1 LVRPVG
7 WWRLPDPEVDD
18 FMTKTVLKAE
28 SVRASKVSESDQ
40 NIILAAKGGG
50 IAFVGNLFV
59 FFFRF
64 LFGLVLAR
72 LLGAELMGLYSLSTT
87 ITDMTAVIAEIGIGA
102 GVVRFVSIAIGQKDK
117 AKLWGVIQTGL
128 AVPVVTSVLLAIGV
142 FVLAEPIALG
152 FFHRPD
158 LIPVLRMGSLG
169 IPFTVLIAVQS
180 SITQAF
186 KHMEYKVYG
195 EDITLN
201 LLKLVLTVVFLVIG
215 FGVVGVALA
224 HNISLLVVT
233 AMFFLFVN
241 KLFSLKRPLNTAK
254 RNPRELFGFTLPL
267 YLNQLLSGFSG
278 SIESLILGSLGLVSG
293 VGVYGTA
300 LRLSAVGMLFH
311 RSLQRIA
318 MPMIS
323 DLYDRREMGQLK
335 RVYRTTTKWGMT
347 FNLPI
352 FLVIALFANPLL
364 LIFGD
369 EFVAG
374 ATGLIILAFAN
385 LFNASTGVC
394 GSMITMTG
402 HPKLTFANSVIYL
415 VLNIALD
422 VALIPLWGITGA
434 ALAVTLADLSINS
447 LRTLQVYLLLRI
459 WPYDWTFLKPAAA
472 ALLATG
478 VTLLVRSGLASIPWL
493 LQLAAGALVLVGL
506 YAAAIVLLGLSQED
520 HLVLDRLW
528 ARFRL
533 WRS

>member
-1 LVRPVG
+1 
-7 WWRLPDPEVDD
+7 
-18 FMTKTVLKAE
+18 MTKTVLKAE
-28 SVRASKVSESDQ
+28 SFRASKVSESDQ
-40 NIILAAKGGG
+40 SIILAAKGGG

-72 LLGAELMGLYSLSTT
+72 LLGAELMGLYSLGST
-87 ITDMTAVIAEIGIGA
+87 ITDMVAVIAGIGIGA
-102 GVVRFVSIAIGQKDK
+102 GVVRFISIAIGRKDN
-117 AKLWGVIQTGL
+117 AKLWGIIQTGL
-128 AVPVVTSVLLAIGV
+128 ALPALTSVILAIGI
-142 FVLAEPIALG
+142 FVLAEPVALG
-152 FFHRPD
+152 FFDRPD
-158 LIPVLRMGSLG
+158 LIPVLRLASLG
-169 IPFTVLIAVQS
+169 IPFIVLISVQS
-180 SITQAF
+180 SITQGF

-201 LLKLVLTVVFLVIG
+201 LLKLILTVVFLMIG
-215 FGVVGVALA
+215 LQVLGVVLA
-224 HNISLLVVT
+224 QNIALVVVT
-233 AMFFLFVN
+233 VMFFFFVN
-241 KLFSLKRPLNTAK
+241 RLFPLKRPLNTAK
-254 RNPRELFGFTLPL
+254 RNLRELFGFTLPV

-293 VGVYGTA
+293 IGVYATA

-323 DLYDRREMGQLK
+323 DLYSRSEMGQLK

-374 ATGLIILAFAN
+374 ATGLMILAFAN

-415 VLNIALD
+415 VLNVALD
-422 VALIPLWGITGA
+422 LALIPRLGITGA
-434 ALAVTLADLSINS
+434 ALAVTLADLIINS
-447 LRTLQVYLLLRI
+447 LRTLQVYLLLHI
-459 WPYDWTFLKPAAA
+459 WPYDWTFVKPAAA

-478 VTLLVRSGLASIPWL
+478 VTLLVRNGLASIPSL
-493 LQLAAGALVLVGL
+493 LQLAVGALVLTGL
-506 YAAAIVLLGLSQED
+506 YAAAIVLLGLSEED

-528 ARFRL
+528 ARVRI

>member
-1 LVRPVG
+1 
-7 WWRLPDPEVDD
+7 
-18 FMTKTVLKAE
+18 
-28 SVRASKVSESDQ
+28 
-40 NIILAAKGGG
+40 
-50 IAFVGNLFV
+50 
-59 FFFRF
+59 
-64 LFGLVLAR
+64 
-72 LLGAELMGLYSLSTT
+72 
-87 ITDMTAVIAEIGIGA
+87 
-102 GVVRFVSIAIGQKDK
+102 
-117 AKLWGVIQTGL
+117 
-128 AVPVVTSVLLAIGV
+128 
-142 FVLAEPIALG
+142 
-152 FFHRPD
+152 
-158 LIPVLRMGSLG
+158 
-169 IPFTVLIAVQS
+169 
-180 SITQAF
+180 
-186 KHMEYKVYG
+186 
-195 EDITLN
+195 
-201 LLKLVLTVVFLVIG
+201 
-215 FGVVGVALA
+215 
-224 HNISLLVVT
+224 
-233 AMFFLFVN
+233 VN